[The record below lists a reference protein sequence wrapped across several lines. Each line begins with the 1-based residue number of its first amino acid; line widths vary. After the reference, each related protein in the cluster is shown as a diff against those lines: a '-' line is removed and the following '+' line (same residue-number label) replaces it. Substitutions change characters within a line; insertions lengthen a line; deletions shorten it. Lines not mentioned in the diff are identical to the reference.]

1 LRIFQFGAPFSFG
14 RLNVGLT
21 NAAATLG
28 SWALAGVVTLQS
40 GSALTIADTNSK
52 NVFGISKDRAQLTGH
67 CTKAQLVTGG
77 SIESKLND
85 YVNASCF
92 SNPPVIGADGMGTT
106 FGNSGTGIV
115 NGPGQANVELAIS
128 KTFTFAWPQDKS
140 GLEFRAEF
148 YNALNHPQFANPDA
162 NFTSPTFGLIS
173 STAVNGRFGQLGLKL
188 NF

>member
-1 LRIFQFGAPFSFG
+1 
-14 RLNVGLT
+14 V
-21 NAAATLG
+21 
-28 SWALAGVVTLQS
+28 AGVVTLQS

-85 YVNASCF
+85 YFNTSCF
-92 SNPPVIGADGMGTT
+92 TTPPVIGADGIGTT

-115 NGPGQANVELAIS
+115 DGPAQANLDLAIS
-128 KTFTFAWPQDKS
+128 KIITFAWPQDKS
-140 GLEFRAEF
+140 SLEFRAEF
-148 YNALNHPQFANPDA
+148 YNTLNHPQFANPDA

-173 STAVNGRFGQLGLKL
+173 STSVNARVGQLGLK
-188 NF
+188 FSF